1 MFIIQLNE
9 PLKRIWTFQTTTSKN
24 SSTPYKFDP
33 RGTKKKK
40 EKEKRK
46 SQM

>member
-1 MFIIQLNE
+1 MIKKIM
-9 PLKRIWTFQTTTSKN
+9 
-24 SSTPYKFDP
+24 

-46 SQM
+46 